1 MAANWVPYPRSFL
14 GLLLTGFTLVAV
26 PLVGALAY
34 SAWNTERLAD
44 QSRSAVYSA
53 SQAARASR
61 SLVNRIGSIER
72 LAPQMAMLDDSEL
85 AADYARV
92 HGSFKQVASELSLLP
107 LDDAQRAALQ
117 KTVAQEQQ
125 LYDRL
130 SVRPRVRIDARQ
142 IGKLTN
148 ELAETAYEV
157 LAISYLV
164 ADREVVRLRA
174 NAEVVQRQLILLVL
188 FGTAVALATALLL
201 SRYIARPIAEL
212 DGSIRQLGDADF
224 SRPIKVRGPEDLQTL
239 GERLDWLRC
248 RLVELEAEKNRFLR
262 HLSHELK
269 TPLTA
274 LREGAELLNDQV
286 GGPLAPPQR
295 QVVAIMRDNSVK
307 LQRLIE
313 DLLDYQRALHAAASL
328 EPRVAALDAL
338 VRDVVR
344 THELAMRAKAQSLA
358 LDLAKVTVEAD
369 PEKLRSILD
378 NLVGNA
384 VKFTPGGGTIS
395 VTAYVG
401 PAGTEAVIDVVDS
414 GPGVPA
420 EERDAIF
427 NSFFRGRAQGSGRI
441 EGTGLGL
448 AIAREFTEAHGGR
461 IAVMSAAKGGR
472 DGAHFRVTLPR
483 KSTRVLAA
491 A

>member
-1 MAANWVPYPRSFL
+1 MAARLVPYPRSFL

-34 SAWNTERLAD
+34 SAWNTEELAQ
-44 QSRSAVYSA
+44 QSRSAVFSA

-72 LAPQMAMLDDSEL
+72 LAQQVAMVEDSEL
-85 AADYARV
+85 VADYARV
-92 HGSFKQVASELSLLP
+92 HGSFRQVATELMQLP
-107 LDDAQRAALQ
+107 LDGAQRAALL

-125 LYDRL
+125 LYDQL
-130 SVRPRVRIDARQ
+130 AARPRARLDARQ
-142 IGKLTN
+142 IRRLTD
-148 ELAETAYEV
+148 ELAENAYDV

-174 NAEVVQRQLILLVL
+174 SAEMVQRQLILLVM
-188 FGTAVALATALLL
+188 FGTAVALATALIL

-212 DGSIRQLGDADF
+212 DSSIRQLGDADF
-224 SRPIKVRGPEDLQTL
+224 SRPIKVSGPEDLQTL
-239 GERLDWLRC
+239 GERLDWLRR
-248 RLVELEAEKNRFLR
+248 RLGELEAEKNRFLR

-295 QVVAIMRDNSVK
+295 QVVTIMRDNSVK

-328 EPRVAALDAL
+328 EPRPVALDAL
-338 VRDVVR
+338 VREVAR
-344 THELAMRAKAQSLA
+344 SHELAMRAKAQALA
-358 LDLAKVTVEAD
+358 LDLGKVTVEAD

-378 NLVGNA
+378 NLLGNA

-395 VTAYVG
+395 VAVHMADLG
-401 PAGTEAVIDVVDS
+401 AEVVIDVVDS
-414 GPGVPA
+414 GPGVPVD
-420 EERDAIF
+420 ERDAIF
-427 NSFFRGRAQGSGRI
+427 NSFFRGQAQASGRI

-448 AIAREFTEAHGGR
+448 AIAREFVEAHGGR
-461 IAVMSAAKGGR
+461 ISVVPRKNGG
-472 DGAHFRVTLPR
+472 HFRVALPR
-483 KSTRVLAA
+483 KAARVLAA